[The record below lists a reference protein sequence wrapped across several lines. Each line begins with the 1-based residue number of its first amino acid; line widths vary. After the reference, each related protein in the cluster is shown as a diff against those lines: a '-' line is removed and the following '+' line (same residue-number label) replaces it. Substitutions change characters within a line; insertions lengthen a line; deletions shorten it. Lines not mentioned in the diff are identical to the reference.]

1 MNRTIRVALAVVFI
15 VIISICAALSASAL
29 LGRRRVDLTE
39 DNLYT
44 LSEGTRNILGKLN
57 RPITAK
63 LYYSRSA
70 AMKGPEQIRYLNKY
84 YLYVRDLLE
93 EYEELSDGMIDLE
106 AIDPGTYTEEEEE
119 ALDHGL
125 KQEWIAEDES
135 FFFGLVV
142 RTQTGKEKVIEFF
155 DPSRQ
160 DFVEYDITKLI
171 SELIRKEKKRVGIL
185 SSLPVAGEDMSPY
198 MMRMLQMQGRMPPP
212 WWHIARHLQN
222 RFDAERLD
230 TDVRDISD
238 EFDFLMV
245 VHPKDF
251 PERTL
256 FAIDQY
262 VMNGG
267 KLVVFLD
274 PWCREDQPQ
283 QQRQPYGPPPP
294 HDRSS
299 SFDILLEK
307 WGVRMDPELVVTD
320 PALLEKTEVGERVR
334 TPMGTEVQYRPVT
347 FLVLRDESRNQDEV
361 ITARLP
367 EIRMLYPGT
376 LEQVPAAETEFAPLL
391 TTTESGNTWN
401 PKQEKEQKE
410 REQAVPRPEPRVTMD
425 DLATGSLRHA
435 SETEGEPLVL
445 ACRLTGTFETN
456 FPDGIIV
463 HPEDDEEAPPPGEDE
478 DEEEEESEHL
488 EAKQKSEEGA
498 QVVVFAD
505 VDFISNWLAYRQTF
519 LGASAVGGNAPLVLN
534 TFDFLGGST
543 DLISVRAQGEV
554 NRPFLVVEDM
564 KKEIEKA
571 TAEREKQLQKKKEE
585 AQERLEKLQKGAT
598 EETQAL
604 LNKAKIEEIQKWRR
618 EFEKART
625 DLRRLRAENRER
637 IDALKARLQFHNLV
651 WAPAVVLLI
660 GIGLGVA
667 RRIKARWYTAKRA
680 GIAGPPPEG
689 AGMAPVGAEQLVLG
703 GVAVVMVVLTATLL
717 SFAKHEPEKSFVR
730 GTPLVQGLDTQDV
743 HTIAIVEKEHTVT
756 LNRTGEGRFVVA
768 EKDDYP
774 ADESK
779 INRLIVRDILDIT
792 CETVASR
799 NPELHEQFGVTDGH
813 DDAVKISFLDENGEP
828 IIGFIRGKS
837 SDQGGVYVR
846 LLGEDVVYRTET
858 GFWPDTR
865 PIDYIDTSVT
875 DVGKKY
881 IERVR
886 VEIADA
892 EPYVIE
898 RDKDND
904 VRLQAIPE
912 GMRAKEY
919 EPGNVFEALTSLEF
933 SDVFPARELSEMD
946 LEWDAT
952 YTADLFTGL
961 RYRLELAEKDDKHY
975 LRIKATWLDSKK
987 DAVQDWMN
995 APEKKEEKTERADA
1009 VVLHQ
1014 ELPPK
1019 FNSRHGGWVYQVASY
1034 KADDLRKPFDE
1045 LIEED
1050 LPEKISAR
1058 HVLIAYKDAED
1069 APDGVERTKDEA
1081 KKLAEKVLAEA
1092 KQEGA
1097 DFARLAETYSDD
1109 EETKEKGG
1117 DLGEIKADPSDWPE
1131 DFWKPAFRL
1140 EPGQVAGV
1148 LETDKGFHI
1157 VQRTDGTEKEE
1168 PAEEAEGEEPE
1179 EGKPEEPETD
1189 D

>member
-39 DNLYT
+39 NNLYT

-106 AIDPGTYTEEEEE
+106 VIDPGTYTEEEEE

-142 RTQTGKEKVIEFF
+142 QTETGKEKVIEFF

-185 SSLPVAGEDMSPY
+185 SSLPVAGEDLSPY
-198 MMRMLQMQGRMPPP
+198 MMRMLQMQGRTPPP

-238 EFDFLMV
+238 DFDFLMV

-251 PERTL
+251 SERTL

-267 KLVVFLD
+267 KLVVFVD
-274 PWCREDQPQ
+274 PWCREDQPP

-299 SFDILLEK
+299 TFDVLLEK

-320 PALLEKTEVGERVR
+320 PALVEKTEVGERVQ
-334 TPMGTEVQYRPVT
+334 TPTGTDVQYRPIT
-347 FLVLRDESRNQDEV
+347 FLVLRDESRNQDQV
-361 ITARLP
+361 ITARLR
-367 EIRMLYPGT
+367 EIRMLYPGA
-376 LEQVPAAETEFAPLL
+376 LEQAPGAGTEFVPLL
-391 TTTESGNTWN
+391 TTTETGNTWN
-401 PKQEKEQKE
+401 PRQEKEQADGG
-410 REQAVPRPEPRVTMD
+410 QDVPRPEPRVTMD
-425 DLATGSLRHA
+425 DLASGSLRHA
-435 SETEGEPLVL
+435 TETEGEPLVL
-445 ACRLTGTFETN
+445 ACRLSGPFQTN

-463 HPEDDEEAPPPGEDE
+463 HPEDDEETPPAEEDE
-478 DEEEEESEHL
+478 DEGEEEEKEEPEHL
-488 EAKQKSEEGA
+488 EAKQQSEEGA

-505 VDFISNWLAYRQTF
+505 VDFISDWLAYRQTF
-519 LGASAVGGNAPLVLN
+519 LGASVVGGNAPVVLN
-534 TFDFLGGST
+534 TFEFLGGST

-554 NRPFLVVEDM
+554 NRPFLVVEEM
-564 KKEIEKA
+564 TKEIEKA
-571 TAEREKQLQKKKEE
+571 TAEREKQLQTEKEK
-585 AQERLEKLQKGAT
+585 AQQRLEELQKGAT

-618 EFEKART
+618 AFQKARA

-637 IDALKARLQFHNLV
+637 IDALKGRLQFHNLV

-660 GIGLGVA
+660 GIALGVT

-680 GIAGPPPEG
+680 EIAGPPPEG
-689 AGMAPVGAEQLVLG
+689 AAMAPVGTEQLILG
-703 GVAVVMVVLTATLL
+703 GVAIVMVILTATLL
-717 SFAKHEPEKSFVR
+717 SLARHKPETAFLR
-730 GTPLVQGLDTQDV
+730 GTPLIQGLDTEDV

-756 LNRTGEGRFVVA
+756 LNRAAEGGFVVA
-768 EKDDYP
+768 EKDNYP

-799 NPELHEQFGVTDGH
+799 DPELHEQFGVTDDH
-813 DDAVKISFLDENGEP
+813 DDAVRISFLDKKGEP
-828 IIGFIRGKS
+828 IIGFLRGKT

-846 LLGEDVVYRTET
+846 LLDEDVVYRTET

-865 PIDYIDTSVT
+865 PIDYIDTSLTGVE
-875 DVGKKY
+875 KKY
-881 IERVR
+881 
-886 VEIADA
+886 
-892 EPYVIE
+892 
-898 RDKDND
+898 
-904 VRLQAIPE
+904 
-912 GMRAKEY
+912 
-919 EPGNVFEALTSLEF
+919 
-933 SDVFPARELSEMD
+933 
-946 LEWDAT
+946 
-952 YTADLFTGL
+952 
-961 RYRLELAEKDDKHY
+961 
-975 LRIKATWLDSKK
+975 
-987 DAVQDWMN
+987 
-995 APEKKEEKTERADA
+995 
-1009 VVLHQ
+1009 
-1014 ELPPK
+1014 
-1019 FNSRHGGWVYQVASY
+1019 
-1034 KADDLRKPFDE
+1034 
-1045 LIEED
+1045 
-1050 LPEKISAR
+1050 
-1058 HVLIAYKDAED
+1058 
-1069 APDGVERTKDEA
+1069 
-1081 KKLAEKVLAEA
+1081 
-1092 KQEGA
+1092 
-1097 DFARLAETYSDD
+1097 
-1109 EETKEKGG
+1109 
-1117 DLGEIKADPSDWPE
+1117 
-1131 DFWKPAFRL
+1131 
-1140 EPGQVAGV
+1140 
-1148 LETDKGFHI
+1148 
-1157 VQRTDGTEKEE
+1157 
-1168 PAEEAEGEEPE
+1168 
-1179 EGKPEEPETD
+1179 
-1189 D
+1189 